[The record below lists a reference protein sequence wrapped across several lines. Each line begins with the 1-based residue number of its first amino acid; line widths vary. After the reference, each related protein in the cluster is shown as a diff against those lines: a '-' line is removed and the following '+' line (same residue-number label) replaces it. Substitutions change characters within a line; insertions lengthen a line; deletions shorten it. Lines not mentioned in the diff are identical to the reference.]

1 MIPISTP
8 YLGERASSK
17 KQGLLSLEYA
27 IEVKLIPVEMLQPRE
42 ESFLFD
48 LSELGEERDISFLRQ

>member
-1 MIPISTP
+1 MIHISTP
-8 YLGERASSK
+8 YLGERASST